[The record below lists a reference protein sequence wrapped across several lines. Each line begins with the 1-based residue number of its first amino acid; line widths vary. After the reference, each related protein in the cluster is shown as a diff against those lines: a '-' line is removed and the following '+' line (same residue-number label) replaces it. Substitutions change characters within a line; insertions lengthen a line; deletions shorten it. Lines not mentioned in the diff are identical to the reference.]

1 MIEKIEK
8 TANQTEESGK
18 PAVVSSSSGLN
29 LNNRTESNDSD
40 DAMIFMNGGCGN
52 GGNERLVLYPN
63 ESHQLVDPNSTN
75 NSNTTANTDQEALR
89 NDHENEN
96 NNHQAKLTTDS
107 DNNMA
112 CKIELIVLYVV
123 FLYKKTILGITWIV
137 LCII

>member
-1 MIEKIEK
+1 M
-8 TANQTEESGK
+8 NQPEESGK
-18 PAVVSSSSGLN
+18 TAVGSSSSSGSN

-40 DAMIFMNGGCGN
+40 DAMIIMNGVSVGN

-112 CKIELIVLYVV
+112 CKIQLFLV
-123 FLYKKTILGITWIV
+123 FYTKRLF
-137 LCII
+137 